1 MKQRRWITGFEKTNT
16 SFHLGYI
23 EDLKSIG
30 IEDNSIDVVTSNC
43 VINLSPFKEQIFR
56 EVYRVLKEGGEIY
69 FSDVFADRRLPDEI
83 KNDPVMRGECMGGSM
98 YLEDFLQNDGKMWFC
113 HLLDDGKDTDPAA

>member
-1 MKQRRWITGFEKTNT
+1 MEAFGFEKTNT

-83 KNDPVMRGECMGGSM
+83 KNDPSCAENVWVAPCIWKISAE
-98 YLEDFLQNDGKMWFC
+98 
-113 HLLDDGKDTDPAA
+113 